1 MDFLDGDRK
10 EVVNLL
16 VQQLNN
22 HMKNVLSRV
31 IKLAKLHNPNNIR
44 FGDEFKYFGK
54 ANELRGKFE
63 QPIEAK
69 VRVAFY
75 KIK

>member
-1 MDFLDGDRK
+1 MDFLDTDRK

-22 HMKNVLSRV
+22 PMKNLIRKVVKFAR
-31 IKLAKLHNPNNIR
+31 IHNPNNNR
-44 FGDEFKYFGK
+44 FGDEFKVFGK
-54 ANELRGKFE
+54 ANELRGKFDL
-63 QPIEAK
+63 PLDAK
-69 VRVAFY
+69 VRVGFY